1 MKQEKEMQEIKGYC
15 TGLQQTGALCLLQP
29 VQGAF
34 IRLNA
39 KQSSHVLTANVKV
52 QWGAQN
58 YIQNDYQMTNST
70 AFKDPLFIRRKQ
82 TTLTRSML
90 FNQLFKN
97 T

>member
-1 MKQEKEMQEIKGYC
+1 MKQEIEMQEIKGYC

-29 VQGAF
+29 VQGAV

-39 KQSSHVLTANVKV
+39 KQSSHVLTSNVKYS
-52 QWGAQN
+52 GEFKIT
-58 YIQNDYQMTNST
+58 YKMITTTINST
-70 AFKDPLFIRRKQ
+70 AFKDALFIRRKQ
-82 TTLTRSML
+82 TTLTRSIL